1 MKLAPRL
8 LLQSLAI
15 VGVMVISV
23 VLIIDNQLHSSIVEQ
38 TTHDLAGEARLVATE
53 WRPDVD
59 PDSLAD
65 QAGVAT
71 GHRITLI
78 DSTGHVVGD
87 SEFDG
92 PALQA
97 LENHATR
104 PEVVAARQTG
114 IGSIKRMS
122 PSTGEEQLY
131 VAVKAPRGTARVS
144 VTTRAIEEIFA
155 SARSGV
161 LVAGLISFL
170 LAGILAVLFSRS
182 VSRPIVDL
190 SNVAR
195 SLAAGER
202 KRHPPLAAPGEVGD
216 LADAVHRLAE
226 QLEARISA
234 LAAEQSVLSALVETL
249 NEGVIAISPAHEVVR
264 ISETGRRLLSIDRP
278 VPFGVDFLPRDA
290 TLRNAIALALSGT
303 ATEPEELIIDE
314 TTLSLTAR
322 PLVNGG
328 AVVALFDLTPIRKLE
343 AVRRDFVA
351 NVSHELRTPLTII
364 GGFAETLQDPDI
376 PAARRAEFAK
386 TIFSNTQRMQ
396 RIVDELLDLSRIETG
411 HWRPRPEPIRIADLA
426 AEVFARSA
434 ASAKSKSVTLDT
446 SIDPDAQTIVADRT
460 ALEQVLMNLVENAL
474 RHTGEGGRIAIET
487 LAEADGVSLIVS
499 DTGTGIPPEHLPRI
513 FERFYRADSGRSR
526 EAGGTGLGLAIVRHL
541 VEAHG
546 GMVRAESVVGT
557 GTTIRIFFPAYA
569 ERQNPLIAGRSDQS

>member
-1 MKLAPRL
+1 VKLAPRL

-23 VLIIDNQLHSSIVEQ
+23 VVIIDNQLHSSIVEQ

-53 WRPDVD
+53 WRPNVD
-59 PDSLAD
+59 ADSLAD

-92 PALQA
+92 PALQT

-104 PEVVAARQTG
+104 PEVIAARQTG
-114 IGSIKRMS
+114 LGSIRRMS

-144 VTTRAIEEIFA
+144 VPTRTVEEIFA
-155 SARSGV
+155 TARSGV
-161 LVAGLISFL
+161 LTAGLISFL
-170 LAGILAVLFSRS
+170 LAGILAVLFARS

-278 VPFGVDFLPRDA
+278 VPFAVDFLPRDA
-290 TLRNAIALALSGT
+290 TLRNAISLALSGT
-303 ATEPEELIIDE
+303 ETEPEEVVIGE

-364 GGFAETLQDPDI
+364 GGFAETLQDPEI

-411 HWRPRPEPIRIADLA
+411 HWRPRPESIRIAEVA
-426 AEVFARSA
+426 AEVFGRNA
-434 ASAKSKSVTLDT
+434 ASAKSKSVALDT
-446 SIDPDAQTIVADRT
+446 DIGPDAQTILADRT
-460 ALEQVLMNLVENAL
+460 ALEQILINLVENAL
-474 RHTGEGGRIAIET
+474 RHTSEGGRITIQTLRET
-487 LAEADGVSLIVS
+487 DGVSLNVT
-499 DTGTGIPPEHLPRI
+499 DTGSGIPPEHLPRI

-546 GMVRAESVVGT
+546 GMVRAESVVGA
-557 GTTIRIFFPAYA
+557 GTTIRIFFP
-569 ERQNPLIAGRSDQS
+569 S

>member
-1 MKLAPRL
+1 VKLAHRL

-15 VGVMVISV
+15 VAIMVVSV
-23 VLIIDNQLHSSIVEQ
+23 VVIIDNQLHTSITEQ
-38 TTHDLAGEARLVATE
+38 ATHDLAGEARFLATQ
-53 WRPDVD
+53 WKSGVD

-71 GHRITLI
+71 GRRVTLI

-92 PALQA
+92 LALQG
-97 LENHATR
+97 LENHSSR
-104 PEVVAARQTG
+104 PEVIAARQNG
-114 IGSIKRMS
+114 VGSVLRMS
-122 PSTGEEQLY
+122 PSTGEEQVY
-131 VAVKAPRGTARVS
+131 VAVKAPRGVARVS
-144 VTTRAIEEIFA
+144 VTTRAVEEIFA
-155 SARSGV
+155 RARSGV
-161 LVAGLISFL
+161 LAAGFISFL
-170 LAGILAVLFSRS
+170 LAAILAVLFSRA
-182 VSRPIVDL
+182 VSKPIVDL

-202 KRHPPLAAPGEVGD
+202 KRHPALAAPGEVGD

-226 QLEARISA
+226 QLETRISA

-249 NEGVIAISPAHEVVR
+249 NEGVIAISPSHEVVR
-264 ISETGRRLLSIDRP
+264 INDTGRRLLSIDRP
-278 VPFGVDFLPRDA
+278 IPFGIDFLPREA
-290 TLRNAIALALSGT
+290 TLRNAISLALSGT
-303 ATEPEELIIDE
+303 ETEPEEVVIGE

-364 GGFAETLQDPDI
+364 GGFAETLQDPDV
-376 PAARRAEFAK
+376 PPEMRAQFAR
-386 TIFSNTQRMQ
+386 TILSNTQRMQ

-411 HWRPRPEPIRIADLA
+411 HWRPRPEPIRVADLA
-426 AEVFARSA
+426 AEVFGRVA
-434 ASAKSKSVTLDT
+434 ASAKAKGVTLDT
-446 SIDPDAQTIVADRT
+446 AVDPGAQTIHADRT
-460 ALEQVLMNLVENAL
+460 ALEQILFNLAENAI
-474 RHTGEGGRIAIET
+474 RHTGEGGRITIRTMREGG
-487 LAEADGVSLIVS
+487 GVSLAVS
-499 DTGTGIPPEHLPRI
+499 DTGSGIPPEHLPRI
-513 FERFYRADSGRSR
+513 FERFYRADAGRSR

-546 GMVRAESVVGT
+546 GSVRAESVVGV
-557 GTTIRIFFPAYA
+557 GTTIRIFFPDGATTA
-569 ERQNPLIAGRSDQS
+569 QS

>member
-1 MKLAPRL
+1 MKLAHRL

-15 VGVMVISV
+15 VAVMVVSV
-23 VLIIDNQLHSSIVEQ
+23 VVIIDNQLHTSITEQ
-38 TTHDLAGEARLVATE
+38 ATHDLAGEARFLATQ
-53 WRPDVD
+53 WKSGVD

-71 GHRITLI
+71 GRRVTLI

-92 PALQA
+92 LALQG
-97 LENHATR
+97 LENHSSR
-104 PEVVAARQTG
+104 PEVIAARQNG
-114 IGSIKRMS
+114 VGSVRRMS
-122 PSTGEEQLY
+122 PSTGEEQVY
-131 VAVKAPRGTARVS
+131 VAVKAPRGVARVS
-144 VTTRAIEEIFA
+144 VTTKAVEEIFA
-155 SARSGV
+155 RARSGV
-161 LVAGLISFL
+161 LAAGFISFL
-170 LAGILAVLFSRS
+170 LAAILAVLFSRA
-182 VSRPIVDL
+182 VSKPIVDL

-202 KRHPPLAAPGEVGD
+202 KRHPALAAPGEIGD

-249 NEGVIAISPAHEVVR
+249 NEGVIAISPSHEVVR
-264 ISETGRRLLSIDRP
+264 INDTGRRLLSIDRP
-278 VPFGVDFLPRDA
+278 IPFGIDFLPREA
-290 TLRNAIALALSGT
+290 TLRSAISLALSGT
-303 ATEPEELIIDE
+303 ETEPEEVVIGE

-364 GGFAETLQDPDI
+364 GGFAETLQDPDV
-376 PAARRAEFAK
+376 PLEMRAQFAR
-386 TIFSNTQRMQ
+386 TILSNTQRMQ

-411 HWRPRPEPIRIADLA
+411 HWRPRPEPIRVADLA
-426 AEVFARSA
+426 AEVLGRVA
-434 ASAKSKSVTLDT
+434 ASAKAKGVTLDT
-446 SIDPDAQTIVADRT
+446 TVEPGAQTIYADRT
-460 ALEQVLMNLVENAL
+460 ALEQILFNLAENAI
-474 RHTGEGGRIAIET
+474 RHTGEGGRITIRTMREGG
-487 LAEADGVSLIVS
+487 GVSLAVS
-499 DTGTGIPPEHLPRI
+499 DTGSGIPPEHLPRI
-513 FERFYRADSGRSR
+513 FERFYRADAGRSR

-546 GMVRAESVVGT
+546 GSVRAESVVGV
-557 GTTIRIFFPAYA
+557 GTTIRIFFPDGATA
-569 ERQNPLIAGRSDQS
+569 AQS

>member
-23 VLIIDNQLHSSIVEQ
+23 VLIIDNQLYSSIVEQ

-65 QAGVAT
+65 QAGTAT

-104 PEVVAARQTG
+104 PEVVAARRTG
-114 IGSIKRMS
+114 LGSIRRMS
-122 PSTGEEQLY
+122 PSTGDERLY
-131 VAVKAPRGTARVS
+131 VAVKAPRGIARVS
-144 VTTRAIEEIFA
+144 VTTRAVAEIFA

-234 LAAEQSVLSALVETL
+234 LAAEQSVLSALIETL

-264 ISETGRRLLSIDRP
+264 ISETGRRLLSIDRR
-278 VPFGVDFLPRDA
+278 VPFVIDFLPRDA

-303 ATEPEELIIDE
+303 ATDPEELIIGE
-314 TTLSLTAR
+314 TTVSLTAR

-364 GGFAETLQDPDI
+364 GGFAETLQDPEI

-411 HWRPRPEPIRIADLA
+411 HWRPRPESIRIAEVA

-434 ASAKSKSVTLDT
+434 ASAKSKSVMLET
-446 SIDPDAQTIVADRT
+446 SIDPDAKTILADRT
-460 ALEQVLMNLVENAL
+460 ALEQILINLVENAL
-474 RHTGEGGRIAIET
+474 RHTGEGGRITIQT
-487 LAEADGVSLIVS
+487 VREADGVTLSVS
-499 DTGTGIPPEHLPRI
+499 DTGSGIAPEHLPRI

-546 GMVRAESVVGT
+546 GMVRAESVVGA
-557 GTTIRIFFPAYA
+557 GTTIRIFFPA
-569 ERQNPLIAGRSDQS
+569 